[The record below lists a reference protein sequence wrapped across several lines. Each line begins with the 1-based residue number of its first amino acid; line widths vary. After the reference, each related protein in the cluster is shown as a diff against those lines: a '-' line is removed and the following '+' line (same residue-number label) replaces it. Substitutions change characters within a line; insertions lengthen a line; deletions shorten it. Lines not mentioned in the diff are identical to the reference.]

1 MEAVVLIIG
10 LFLIGWACLAITLKI
25 IHHTPQPKSD
35 PFWDWFFGSP
45 PGKTPE
51 LRPTLGEE
59 HRLRFISERVPLDP
73 WTCPEAPL
81 EDTDLRP
88 KRYDPRVYHAERPWQ
103 NRSA

>member
-1 MEAVVLIIG
+1 MEAVVLIILSFFG
-10 LFLIGWACLAITLKI
+10 GMGCLAIMLKI
-25 IHHTPQPKSD
+25 IHYTPQPKSD

-51 LRPTLGEE
+51 LKPVLGEE
-59 HRLRFISERVPLDP
+59 HRIRFTSDRVPLDP
-73 WTCPEAPL
+73 WTFPEVLP